1 MKNRIN
7 LDGFLFK
14 NKERV
19 IKKINYFKKLGKEK
33 IHIVFDFDRTL
44 IKGKNQKG
52 QRITVWDAIEKFV
65 PKEQQKESIRLYKK
79 YKPLE
84 MKQKLSLK
92 QTIEWWEWN
101 LNIFKGIKSSEI
113 KKASC
118 MIQTRAFVKEFFTLC
133 DKKKIPTIIISA
145 SVKNIIDLWC
155 QREKIK
161 PTKILSTEL
170 TFFNGRVSGWEKK
183 TLIHSLNKKEKGHK
197 EIKKIKLTRP
207 GTILIGDSLDDV
219 PMVEG
224 DKNVI
229 RIAIYDTKHGDNGNF
244 DEFINQFDLVFKGNN
259 FRPMLKILNLF

>member
-84 MKQKLSLK
+84 MKRRLSLK
-92 QTIEWWEWN
+92 QAIEWWEWN

-118 MIQTRAFVKEFFTLC
+118 IIQTRAFVKEFFTLC

-170 TFFNGRVSGWEKK
+170 TLFNGRVSGWEKK

-197 EIKKIKLTRP
+197 EIKKNK
-207 GTILIGDSLDDV
+207 
-219 PMVEG
+219 
-224 DKNVI
+224 
-229 RIAIYDTKHGDNGNF
+229 
-244 DEFINQFDLVFKGNN
+244 INKARNN
-259 FRPMLKILNLF
+259 FNWR